1 MHWETGVLAH
11 LPPCSLL
18 QPVLLNN
25 WGGQSSA
32 NQSFLYRHGVSQA
45 RYQESTPKPPVSY
58 LLSLLSPHFD
68 GWGECVWGWRG
79 VVNTGEQSPSGL
91 FPERLFLAPLRDY
104 LTIFLIVQGRLCTPP
119 GDSRMKKALFRA
131 WSKSQANQPE
141 AEQPK
146 CSSTKPLWNRREQ
159 CLDASLW
166 SLLPPTHYLLVL

>member
-1 MHWETGVLAH
+1 MCE
-11 LPPCSLL
+11 
-18 QPVLLNN
+18 
-25 WGGQSSA
+25 
-32 NQSFLYRHGVSQA
+32 
-45 RYQESTPKPPVSY
+45 
-58 LLSLLSPHFD
+58 D
-68 GWGECVWGWRG
+68 GWGECGWGGRG

-146 CSSTKPLWNRREQ
+146 CSSTKPLWNRRREQ
-159 CLDASLW
+159 CLDASLVTASPQPIIYW
-166 SLLPPTHYLLVL
+166 FFENPVPGILIIVTALLTPQRSCPSSLCTQLCILSRRPQVGEYTGLTHCT